1 MATTEQT
8 TITRQ
13 APFLEDYAR
22 KLLESTYQSSL
33 TPTDIPDIKVAGFT
47 PDQQD
52 AVTATRAGIGGFQP
66 FLTGASNL
74 LSGANTALTGV
85 MNQPSVTG
93 NFGASGIAQF
103 MNPYTESVID
113 ATQAD
118 IARQGQMAQNQL
130 GASAVGSGAFGGSRQ
145 AIAQGEINRNV
156 LDQQAKTGAQLRATG
171 FESALQQARNLA
183 DAQIRERSLQ
193 GSLAGQ
199 QAGFAGQQ
207 AGLGQL
213 QQQLGQQDVASLLGI
228 GSLQQGQAQAL
239 LDAAR
244 QGDLQQAYEPQ
255 QRLSYFS
262 DILRGVPSAQQTT
275 SSVTAPTPSLLSQIG
290 GVAATGLGL
299 AGQLGYRPFG
309 NTGYKQGGINSLG
322 RTS

>member
-33 TPTDIPDIKVAGFT
+33 TPTDIPDIKVASFT

-52 AVTATRAGIGGFQP
+52 AVTATREGIGAFQP
-66 FLTGASNL
+66 YLT
-74 LSGANTALTGV
+74 GANTALTGV
-85 MNQPSVTG
+85 MGQPSVANT
-93 NFGASGIAQF
+93 FGASGISQF

-118 IARQGQMAQNQL
+118 IARQGGIAQNQIN
-130 GASAVGSGAFGGSRQ
+130 ANAVGAGAFGGSRQ
-145 AIAQGEINRNV
+145 AIANQELQRNV
-156 LDQQAKTGAQLRATG
+156 MDQQAKTGSQLRATG

-199 QAGFAGQQ
+199 L
-207 AGLGQL
+207 AGLGGL
-213 QQQLGQQDVASLLGI
+213 QQQFGQQDVASLLGI
-228 GSLQQGQAQAL
+228 GSLQQSQAQAL

-275 SSVTAPTPSLLSQIG
+275 TSVTAPTPSLLSQIG

-299 AGQLGYRPFG
+299 AGQLGYRPFS
-309 NTGYKQGGINSLG
+309 NQQQSGISSLG

>member
-1 MATTEQT
+1 MATQEQT

-22 KLLESTYQSSL
+22 KLLESSYQATQ
-33 TPTDIPDIKVAGFT
+33 TPIDIPNIQVAGFT
-47 PDQQD
+47 PDQQK
-52 AVTATRAGIGGFQP
+52 AVTATREGIGGFQP
-66 FLTGASNL
+66 FL
-74 LSGANTALTGV
+74 SGADTSLRGV
-85 MNQPSVTG
+85 MGQPSVANT
-93 NFGASGIAQF
+93 FGASGLSQF

-118 IARQGQMAQNQL
+118 IARQGGIAQNQVN
-130 GASAVGSGAFGGSRQ
+130 ANAVGAGAFGGSRQ
-145 AIAQGEINRNV
+145 AIANQELQRNV
-156 LDQQAKTGAQLRATG
+156 MDQQAKTGSQLRATG
-171 FESALQQARNLA
+171 FESALQQSRNLA
-183 DAQIRERSLQ
+183 DAQLRERSLQ

-199 QAGFAGQQ
+199 L
-207 AGLGQL
+207 AGLGGL
-213 QQQLGQQDVASLLGI
+213 QQQLGQQDIASLLGI

-239 LDAAR
+239 LDATR

-275 SSVTAPTPSLLSQIG
+275 TSATAPTPSLLSQIG

-309 NTGYKQGGINSLG
+309 NQQSGIGTLG
-322 RTS
+322 RTA

>member
-33 TPTDIPDIKVAGFT
+33 TPTDIPDIRIAGFT
-47 PDQQD
+47 PEQQK
-52 AVTATRAGIGGFQP
+52 AVTKTKEGIGGFQP
-66 FLTGASNL
+66 FL
-74 LSGANTALTGV
+74 SGADTSLRGV
-85 MNQPSVTG
+85 MGQPSVADT
-93 NFGASGIAQF
+93 FGASSISQF

-113 ATQAD
+113 ATNAD
-118 IARQGQMAQNQL
+118 IARQGAIAQNKL
-130 GASAVGSGAFGGSRQ
+130 GAASVNQGAFGGSRQ
-145 AIAQGEINRNV
+145 GIAQGEIARNV

-199 QAGFAGQQ
+199 L
-207 AGLGQL
+207 AGLGGL
-213 QQQLGQQDVASLLGI
+213 QQQYGQQDVASLLGI

-239 LDAAR
+239 LDAQR

-275 SSVTAPTPSLLSQIG
+275 ASVTAPTPSLLSQIG

-299 AGQLGYRPFG
+299 AGQLGFRPFG
-309 NTGYKQGGINSLG
+309 NQQQGGIGTLG
-322 RTS
+322 NRTV

>member
-22 KLLESTYQSSL
+22 KLLESSYQA
-33 TPTDIPDIKVAGFT
+33 TQAPVDIPDIQVAGFT
-47 PDQQD
+47 PDQQS
-52 AVTATRAGIGGFQP
+52 AVARTREGIGGFQP
-66 FLTGASNL
+66 FL
-74 LSGANTALTGV
+74 SGARTALTGV
-85 MNQPSVTG
+85 MNQPSIGDT
-93 NFGASGIAQF
+93 FGASGISQF
-103 MNPYTESVID
+103 MNPYTQSVID
-113 ATQAD
+113 TTQAD
-118 IARQGQMAQNQL
+118 IARQGDIAQQGINARAI
-130 GASAVGSGAFGGSRQ
+130 GAGAFGGSRQ
-145 AIAQGEINRNV
+145 AIANQELQRNV
-156 LDQQAKTGAQLRATG
+156 MEQQAKTGAQLRATG

-199 QAGFAGQQ
+199 L
-207 AGLGQL
+207 AGLGGL
-213 QQQLGQQDVASLLGI
+213 QQQLGQQDVAGLLGI

-275 SSVTAPTPSLLSQIG
+275 ASVTAPTPSLLSQIG

-309 NTGYKQGGINSLG
+309 SQQTGIGTLRG
-322 RTS
+322 TA

>member
-33 TPTDIPDIKVAGFT
+33 TPTDIPDIQVAGFT

-52 AVTATRAGIGGFQP
+52 AVTATREGIGGFQP
-66 FLTGASNL
+66 FLTGA
-74 LSGANTALTGV
+74 NTALTGV
-85 MNQPSVTG
+85 MGQPSVANT
-93 NFGASGIAQF
+93 FGASGISQF

-118 IARQGQMAQNQL
+118 IARQGGIAQNQIN
-130 GASAVGSGAFGGSRQ
+130 ANAVGAGAFGGSRQ
-145 AIAQGEINRNV
+145 AIANQELQRNV
-156 LDQQAKTGAQLRATG
+156 MDQQAKTGSQLRATG
-171 FESALQQARNLA
+171 FESALQQSRNLA

-199 QAGFAGQQ
+199 L
-207 AGLGQL
+207 AGLGGL
-213 QQQLGQQDVASLLGI
+213 QQQYGQQDVASLLGI

-275 SSVTAPTPSLLSQIG
+275 ASVTAPTPSLLSQIG

-309 NTGYKQGGINSLG
+309 NQQQSGIGTLG
-322 RTS
+322 RTA

>member
-22 KLLESTYQSSL
+22 KLLESTYQASL

-47 PDQQD
+47 PDQEK
-52 AVTATRAGIGGFQP
+52 AVTATRAGIGTFQP
-66 FLTGASNL
+66 YLT
-74 LSGANTALTGV
+74 GANTALTGV
-85 MNQPSVTG
+85 MGQPSVT
-93 NFGASGIAQF
+93 NTFGASGISQF

-118 IARQGQMAQNQL
+118 IARQGGIAQNQIN
-130 GASAVGSGAFGGSRQ
+130 ANAVGAGAFGGSRQ
-145 AIAQGEINRNV
+145 AIANQELQRNV
-156 LDQQAKTGAQLRATG
+156 MDQQAKTGSQLRATG

-199 QAGFAGQQ
+199 L
-207 AGLGQL
+207 AGLGGL
-213 QQQLGQQDVASLLGI
+213 QQQFGQQDVASLLGI
-228 GSLQQGQAQAL
+228 GSLQQSQAQAL

-275 SSVTAPTPSLLSQIG
+275 TSVTAPTPSLLSQIG

-299 AGQLGYRPFG
+299 AGQLGYRPFS
-309 NTGYKQGGINSLG
+309 NQQQSGISSLG
-322 RTS
+322 NRTS

>member
-52 AVTATRAGIGGFQP
+52 AVTATREGIGGFQP
-66 FLTGASNL
+66 FLTGA
-74 LSGANTALTGV
+74 NTALTGV
-85 MNQPSVTG
+85 MGQPSVANT
-93 NFGASGIAQF
+93 FGASGISQF

-118 IARQGQMAQNQL
+118 IARQGGIAQNQIN
-130 GASAVGSGAFGGSRQ
+130 ANAVGAGAFGGSRQ
-145 AIAQGEINRNV
+145 AIANQELQRNV
-156 LDQQAKTGAQLRATG
+156 MDQQAKTGSQLRATG

-183 DAQIRERSLQ
+183 DTQIRERSLLGQ
-193 GSLAGQ
+193 LAGQ
-199 QAGFAGQQ
+199 QAGI
-207 AGLGQL
+207 GQL
-213 QQQLGQQDVASLLGI
+213 QQQLSQNDVASQLGI

-255 QRLSYFS
+255 QRLAQFS
-262 DILRGVPSAQQTT
+262 DLLRGVPSSQQTT

-299 AGQLGYRPFG
+299 AGQLGYRPFSNNQG
-309 NTGYKQGGINSLG
+309 VNTLSNLGGS
-322 RTS
+322 R

>member
-52 AVTATRAGIGGFQP
+52 AVTATRTGIGAFQP
-66 FLTGASNL
+66 YLT
-74 LSGANTALTGV
+74 GANTALTGV
-85 MNQPSVTG
+85 MGQPSVANT
-93 NFGASGIAQF
+93 FGASGISQF

-118 IARQGQMAQNQL
+118 IARQGGIAQNQIN
-130 GASAVGSGAFGGSRQ
+130 ANAVGAGAFGGSRQ
-145 AIAQGEINRNV
+145 AIANQELQRNV
-156 LDQQAKTGAQLRATG
+156 MDQQAKTGSQLRATG

-199 QAGFAGQQ
+199 L
-207 AGLGQL
+207 AGLGGL
-213 QQQLGQQDVASLLGI
+213 QQQFGQQDVASLLGI
-228 GSLQQGQAQAL
+228 GSLQQSQAQAL

-275 SSVTAPTPSLLSQIG
+275 TSVTAPTPSLLSQIG

-299 AGQLGYRPFG
+299 AGQLGYRPFS
-309 NTGYKQGGINSLG
+309 NQQQSGISSLG